1 MAMSDKEEQRRV
13 AQANKDRLIKE
24 GELYRISVLHAKAQV
39 VNALHPEALLHGAFD
54 HAVGVAQARLGG
66 LLGGGAGGSGGGGHG
81 FLSGVNYKALMPYA
95 ITVGSFIARK
105 RLIKPVL
112 ALTVV
117 GAGVAAWLLRR
128 KRGIDPGI

>member
-1 MAMSDKEEQRRV
+1 MSDKEEQRRV
-13 AQANKDRLIKE
+13 AQANKERLIRE
-24 GELYRISVLHAKAQV
+24 GELYRISVLHSKAQV

-66 LLGGGAGGSGGGGHG
+66 LLGGGGSGGGGG
-81 FLSGVNYKALMPYA
+81 SFLGGVNYKALMPYA

-105 RLIKPVL
+105 RLVKPVL

>member
-1 MAMSDKEEQRRV
+1 MAMSDKEEQRR
-13 AQANKDRLIKE
+13 ALQANKDRLIKE

-39 VNALHPEALLHGAFD
+39 VNALHPEALLHGAVD
-54 HAVGVAQARLGG
+54 HAIGMAQARLGG
-66 LLGGGAGGSGGGGHG
+66 LLGGRAGGTGGSFLGG
-81 FLSGVNYKALMPYA
+81 FNYKALMPYA

-105 RLIKPVL
+105 RLIKPAL

-128 KRGIDPGI
+128 NRGGDPGI

>member
-1 MAMSDKEEQRRV
+1 MSDKEEQRRA
-13 AQANKDRLIKE
+13 AQANKERLIRE
-24 GELYRISVLHAKAQV
+24 GELYRISVLHSKAQV

-66 LLGGGAGGSGGGGHG
+66 LLGGGGGHG
-81 FLSGVNYKALMPYA
+81 FLGGVNYKALMPYA

-105 RLIKPVL
+105 RLVKPVL

-128 KRGIDPGI
+128 RRGIDPGI

>member
-1 MAMSDKEEQRRV
+1 MSDKEEQRRTL
-13 AQANKDRLIKE
+13 QANKDRLIKE
-24 GELYRISVLHAKAQV
+24 GELYRISVLHSKALV

-66 LLGGGAGGSGGGGHG
+66 LLGGGGGSGGDGRS
-81 FLSGVNYKALMPYA
+81 FLSGFNYKALMPYA

-105 RLIKPVL
+105 RLIKPAL

>member
-1 MAMSDKEEQRRV
+1 MSDKEEQRRV
-13 AQANKDRLIKE
+13 AQANKERLIRE
-24 GELYRISVLHAKAQV
+24 GELYRISVLHSKAQV

-66 LLGGGAGGSGGGGHG
+66 LLGGGGGGGGGG
-81 FLSGVNYKALMPYA
+81 FLGSVNYKALMPYA

>member
-1 MAMSDKEEQRRV
+1 MSDKEEQRRA
-13 AQANKDRLIKE
+13 AQANKERLIRE
-24 GELYRISVLHAKAQV
+24 GELYRISVLHSKAQV

-66 LLGGGAGGSGGGGHG
+66 LLGGGGGGGGGG
-81 FLSGVNYKALMPYA
+81 FLGGVNYKALMPYA